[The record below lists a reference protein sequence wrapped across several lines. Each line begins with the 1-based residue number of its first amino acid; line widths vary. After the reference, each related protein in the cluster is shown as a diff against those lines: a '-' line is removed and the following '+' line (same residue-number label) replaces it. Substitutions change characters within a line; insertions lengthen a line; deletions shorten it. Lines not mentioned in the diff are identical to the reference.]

1 MWLQSF
7 RARTGYKAV
16 RQFLVSKTAPFR
28 SRKRLPFGLENGS
41 LSVSKTN
48 LHVTTCANLNK
59 MSLSSTYR
67 KHTHREHILSLP
79 DTYIGSIEN
88 SVEEHYIVEDD
99 TFIAKTL
106 NFNPGFYKLIDELLV
121 NAHDHVVRLRQNKSE
136 TPVKTINISS
146 DGKTFTIRNDGESI
160 DVEKHPEYGVYI
172 PQLIFGELL
181 TSTNYD
187 KDEKKLVGGKN
198 GYGVKLV
205 NIFSQKFELTIVD
218 AKRGLKYNQ
227 AFENNM
233 SKIGTPT
240 VKPCKTKPF
249 VEIIWTPDFQKF
261 GWTNSIPETL
271 LQVVKRRVYDL
282 AMTVGKDVKITWN
295 DEHIK
300 FKDLSSYASWYLPKD
315 ASIITDNPQLHWNIV
330 LSDSPTDKAFNVSF
344 VNGIWTRSGKH
355 VDEITNQV
363 VNYFVSHIETKKKI
377 KVKPALVRD
386 SLAVFIHCFVE
397 NPAFSSQTKEVLTS
411 KTTCKL
417 SDDFLKKVV
426 AKLNIV
432 EKVLEAQNIKDAKD
446 LKKTDGKKTTK
457 ITGIPKLDD
466 AVLAGSNRSHEC
478 TLILT
483 EGDSA
488 KAMALSGLSQE
499 QRKLYGVF
507 PLRGKLLNVKDMT
520 SKKIEATEEIANMKK
535 IIGLESGKKYKDV
548 KSLRYG
554 SILIMTDQ
562 DYDGSHI
569 RGLLIN
575 MFHELWH
582 QLIEIPGFITY
593 MATPIV
599 KATKASKTLSF
610 YSQYEYEEWKK
621 TNANWRVKYYKGL
634 GTSTR
639 DEAKEY
645 FKSMNVVKYTYSDD
659 SDKSIELA
667 FNKSMAD
674 NRKEWLK
681 TYSRSDIVGSEKEL
695 LYENFVNKDLI
706 HFSNYNLERSI
717 PNVMDGLK
725 TSQRKILYSAL
736 KRNLKSEIRVAQFA
750 GYVSEHSGYHH
761 GEASLN
767 DAIIGMAQDYVGSN
781 NLAWLVP
788 QGQFGTRLQG
798 GNDAASPRYIH
809 TYLQPYISS
818 LVPADDLECLKYRDD
833 DGLPVE
839 PEWYA
844 PILPMLLVNGARG
857 IGTGYST
864 YIPQCNPANLLLG
877 LQRWLKKEVAL
888 TDINLEPWYR
898 GFTGTIEK
906 SGADYT
912 VKGNWTIEKDMMTI
926 TELPVET
933 WTSDYKEWLD
943 KQLTEGLIKDYSD
956 TSTDMTV
963 SIKVKLTGNAEHTKV
978 LEKSLTSKI
987 KLTNMHAFDSE
998 CVINKYESLHEIL
1011 DEFSIIRLDLYKKRR
1026 EHCLAQMRAR
1036 LPFHENVVRFIEQQS
1051 QDTPLPDLRR
1061 KTREEC
1067 DTLLEKQK
1075 FVKISDTYDYLMDL
1089 PIKSI
1094 TVTNARKHQAD
1105 LESLRAKIAHLE
1117 KKTPESLW
1125 LDDLETFSSIYSK
1138 KK

>member
-1 MWLQSF
+1 
-7 RARTGYKAV
+7 
-16 RQFLVSKTAPFR
+16 
-28 SRKRLPFGLENGS
+28 
-41 LSVSKTN
+41 
-48 LHVTTCANLNK
+48 
-59 MSLSSTYR
+59 MSLSETYR

-79 DTYIGSIEN
+79 DTYVGSIEN
-88 SVEEHYIVEDD
+88 STEEHYVVEADK
-99 TFIAKTL
+99 FASKTL

-121 NAHDHVVRLRQNKSE
+121 NAHDHVVRLRERKSAN
-136 TPVKTINISS
+136 PVKNITISS

-160 DVEKHPEYGVYI
+160 DVEQHPEYGVYI

-187 KDEKKLVGGKN
+187 KEEKKLVGGKN

-205 NIFSQKFELTIVD
+205 NIFSKQFQLTIVD
-218 AKRGLKYNQ
+218 SKRNLKYEQ
-227 AFENNM
+227 TFQNNM
-233 SKIGTPT
+233 SVIGTPT
-240 VKPCKTKPF
+240 VKACKTKSY
-249 VEIIWTPDFQKF
+249 VEIVWTPDFKKF
-261 GWTNSIPETL
+261 GWTDTIPEPL
-271 LQVVKRRVYDL
+271 LQVVQRRVYDL

-295 DEHIK
+295 DTHIK
-300 FKDLSSYASWYLPKD
+300 FKDLSTYASWYLPED
-315 ASIITDNPQLHWNIV
+315 ATIVCDNPQLHWNIA

-363 VNYFVSHIETKKKI
+363 VNFIVTHIETKKKT

-397 NPAFSSQTKEVLTS
+397 NPSFSSQTKEVMTS
-411 KTTCKL
+411 KVSCKL
-417 SDDFLKKVV
+417 SDDFLKKVI
-426 AKLNIV
+426 AKLNVV
-432 EKVLEAQNIKDAKD
+432 EKVLEAQNVKDAKD
-446 LKKTDGKKTTK
+446 LKKTDGKKTSK

-466 AVLAGSNRSHEC
+466 AVMAGTSRSHEC
-478 TLILT
+478 VLILT

-520 SKKIEATEEIANMKK
+520 SKKIEATEEIANLKK
-535 IIGLESGKKYKDV
+535 IIGLESGKKYADV
-548 KSLRYG
+548 KPLRYG
-554 SILIMTDQ
+554 SVLIMTDQ

-575 MFHELWH
+575 LFHELWH
-582 QLIEIPGFITY
+582 QLIQIPGFITY
-593 MATPIV
+593 MSTPIV
-599 KATKASKTLSF
+599 KATKGSKVLSF

-621 TNANWRVKYYKGL
+621 ANMNWRVKYYKGL

-645 FKSMNVVKYTYSDD
+645 FKSMNTVKYMYSGE
-659 SDKSIELA
+659 SDKAIELA

-674 NRKEWLK
+674 QRKEWLK
-681 TYSRSDIVGSEKEL
+681 SYSRSEIVGSEKQL
-695 LYENFVNKDLI
+695 AYEDFVNKDLI

-725 TSQRKILYSAL
+725 TSQRKILFSAL
-736 KRNLKSEIRVAQFA
+736 KRNLKSEIRVAQFS

-767 DAIIGMAQDYVGSN
+767 DAIIGMAQDFVGSN
-781 NLAWLVP
+781 NIAWLVP

-809 TYLQPYISS
+809 TYLQPYIHS
-818 LVPADDLECLKYRDD
+818 LIPSDDLECLKYRDD

-864 YIPQCNPANLLLG
+864 YIPQCNPHTLHEG
-877 LQRWLKKEVAL
+877 LKRWLKKEVKL
-888 TDINLEPWYR
+888 TDIKLEPWYR
-898 GFTGTIEK
+898 GFTGTIEQ
-906 SGADYT
+906 SGPEFI
-912 VKGNWTIEKDMMTI
+912 VRGKWTIDKDTMTI

-943 KQLTEGLIKDYSD
+943 KQLTENVIKDYSD
-956 TSTDMTV
+956 TSTDMQV
-963 SIKVKLTGNAEHTKV
+963 SIKIKLTGNAEHTKI

-998 CVINKYESLHEIL
+998 CVINKYETLHEIL
-1011 DEFSIIRLDLYKKRR
+1011 DEFVVIRLDLYKKRR
-1026 EHCLAQMRAR
+1026 KHCLEQMKAR

-1051 QDTPLPDLRR
+1051 LDNPLPDLRR

-1075 FVKISDTYDYLMDL
+1075 FAKISDSYDYLMDL
-1089 PIKSI
+1089 PFKSI

-1105 LESLRAKIAHLE
+1105 LLALKSKIEALE
-1117 KKTPESLW
+1117 KKTPEGLW
-1125 LDDLETFSSIYSK
+1125 LDDLDTLSFK
-1138 KK
+1138 

>member
-1 MWLQSF
+1 M
-7 RARTGYKAV
+7 
-16 RQFLVSKTAPFR
+16 
-28 SRKRLPFGLENGS
+28 LENPSQPKTFCLRPYKTS
-41 LSVSKTN
+41 LAIFNLKTN
-48 LHVTTCANLNK
+48 LHDGRPTNFNK
-59 MSLSSTYR
+59 MSLSETYR

-79 DTYIGSIEN
+79 DTYVGSIEN
-88 SVEEHYIVEDD
+88 STEEHHVVEADK
-99 TFIAKTL
+99 FVSKTL

-121 NAHDHVVRLRQNKSE
+121 NAHDHVVRLRERKSAN
-136 TPVKTINISS
+136 PVKNITISS

-160 DVEKHPEYGVYI
+160 DVEQHPEYGVYI

-187 KDEKKLVGGKN
+187 KEEKKLVGGKN

-205 NIFSQKFELTIVD
+205 NIFSKQFQLTIVD
-218 AKRGLKYNQ
+218 SKRNLKYEQ
-227 AFENNM
+227 TFQNNM
-233 SKIGTPT
+233 SVIGKPT
-240 VKPCKTKPF
+240 VKASKTKSY
-249 VEIIWTPDFQKF
+249 VEIVWTPDFKKF
-261 GWTNSIPETL
+261 GWADTIPEPL
-271 LQVVKRRVYDL
+271 LQVVQRRVYDL

-295 DEHIK
+295 DTHIK
-300 FKDLSSYASWYLPKD
+300 FKDLSTYASWYLPKD
-315 ASIITDNPQLHWNIV
+315 STIVCNNPQLHWNIA

-363 VNYFVSHIETKKKI
+363 VNFIVNHIETKKKT

-397 NPAFSSQTKEVLTS
+397 NPSFSSQTKEVMTS
-411 KTTCKL
+411 KVSCKL

-426 AKLNIV
+426 ANLNV
-432 EKVLEAQNIKDAKD
+432 VDKVLEAQNVKDAKD
-446 LKKTDGKKTTK
+446 LKKTDGKKTSK

-466 AVLAGSNRSHEC
+466 AVMAGTSRSHEC
-478 TLILT
+478 VLILT

-520 SKKIEATEEIANMKK
+520 SKKIEATEEIANLKK
-535 IIGLESGKKYKDV
+535 IIGLESGKKYTDV
-548 KSLRYG
+548 KPLRYG
-554 SILIMTDQ
+554 SVLIMTDQ

-575 MFHELWH
+575 LFHELWH
-582 QLIEIPGFITY
+582 QLIQIPGFITY
-593 MATPIV
+593 MSTPIV
-599 KATKASKTLSF
+599 KATKGSKVLSF

-621 TNANWRVKYYKGL
+621 ANMNWRVKYYKGL

-645 FKSMNVVKYTYSDD
+645 FKSMNTVKYMYSGD
-659 SDKSIELA
+659 SDKAIELA

-674 NRKEWLK
+674 QRKEWLK
-681 TYSRSDIVGSEKEL
+681 SYSRSEIVGSEKQL
-695 LYENFVNKDLI
+695 AYEDFVNKDLI

-725 TSQRKILYSAL
+725 TSQRKILFSAL
-736 KRNLKSEIRVAQFA
+736 KRNLKSEIRVAQFS

-767 DAIIGMAQDYVGSN
+767 DAIIGMAQDFVGSN

-809 TYLQPYISS
+809 TFLQPYIHS
-818 LVPADDLECLKYRDD
+818 LIPSDDLECLKYRDD

-844 PILPMLLVNGARG
+844 PVLPMLLVNGARG

-864 YIPQCNPANLLLG
+864 YIPQCNPHTLHEG
-877 LQRWLKKEVAL
+877 LKRWLKKEVKL
-888 TDINLEPWYR
+888 TDFKLEPWYR
-898 GFTGTIEK
+898 GFAGTIEQ
-906 SGADYT
+906 SGAEFI
-912 VKGNWTIEKDMMTI
+912 VRGKWTIDKDTMTI

-943 KQLTEGLIKDYSD
+943 KQLTENVIKDYSD
-956 TSTDMTV
+956 TSTDTQV
-963 SIKVKLTGNAEHTKV
+963 AIKIKLTGNAEHTKI

-987 KLTNMHAFDSE
+987 KLTNMHAFDSD
-998 CVINKYESLHEIL
+998 CVINKYETLHEIL
-1011 DEFSIIRLDLYKKRR
+1011 DEFVVIRLGLYKKRR
-1026 EHCLAQMRAR
+1026 NHCLEQMKAR

-1051 QDTPLPDLRR
+1051 IDVPLPDLRR

-1075 FVKISDTYDYLMDL
+1075 FAKISDSYDYLMDL

-1094 TVTNARKHQAD
+1094 TVTNACKHQAD
-1105 LESLRAKIAHLE
+1105 LRALKSKIEALE
-1117 KKTPESLW
+1117 KKTPEELW
-1125 LDDLETFSSIYSK
+1125 LDDLNALSFK
-1138 KK
+1138 